1 MVAAAERLSERYGSL
16 QVPTVIIAGTG
27 DPIAHPRPHS
37 VRLHAELDGSE
48 LRLIEGMGHMLHHL
62 VPDAV
67 LEAIGTAE
75 RLSPR
80 TAASLATPSHDQGA
94 LAA

>member
-1 MVAAAERLSERYGSL
+1 M
-16 QVPTVIIAGTG
+16 VIIAGTG

-37 VRLHAELDGSE
+37 VRLHAELKRSE
-48 LRLIEGMGHMLHHL
+48 LRMIEGMGHMLHHL
-62 VPDAV
+62 VPDEV

-75 RLSPR
+75 RLAPR
-80 TAASLATPSHDQGA
+80 TTASLPPVSRDKGP